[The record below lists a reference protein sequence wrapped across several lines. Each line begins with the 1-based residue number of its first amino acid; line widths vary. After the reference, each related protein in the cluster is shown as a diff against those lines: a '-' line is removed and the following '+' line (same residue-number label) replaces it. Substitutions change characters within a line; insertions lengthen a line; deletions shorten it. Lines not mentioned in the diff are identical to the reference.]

1 MIIWSD
7 LRARTYDRLVATSGY
22 SGTPLP
28 RKLGIKPDSRVLLL
42 GAPERFVLDGVEP
55 KRRAH
60 GLADVILSFH
70 TERRELERRL
80 PVLRE
85 CMRQTARLW
94 IAWPKRASKR
104 PTDITE
110 DVVREIA
117 LANRLVD
124 NKVAAIDE
132 IWSGLQLVIRVRDRV
147 PPSGTDGRRS
157 G

>member
-1 MIIWSD
+1 MSS
-7 LRARTYDRLVATSGY
+7 AGY

-28 RKLGIKPDSRVLLL
+28 RKLGIKPGHRVMML
-42 GAPERFVLDGVEP
+42 GAPEGFALDGVEP
-55 KRRAH
+55 VRRAQ

-70 TERRELERRL
+70 TERRELERRM

-85 CMRQTARLW
+85 RMQQAAGLW
-94 IAWPKRASKR
+94 IAWPKRASR
-104 PTDITE
+104 VPTDITE

-132 IWSGLQLVIRVRDRV
+132 IWSGLRLVIRVKDRL
-147 PPSGTDGRRS
+147 P
-157 G
+157 